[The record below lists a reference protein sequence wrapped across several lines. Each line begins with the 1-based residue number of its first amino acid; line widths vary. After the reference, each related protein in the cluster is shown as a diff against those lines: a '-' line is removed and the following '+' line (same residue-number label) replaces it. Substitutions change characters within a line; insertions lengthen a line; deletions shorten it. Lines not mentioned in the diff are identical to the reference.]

1 MSEKHIRNNIINS
14 EKLEIYDL
22 NSELIE
28 IKGRKEFYSEIKN
41 EFKETGK
48 ITKKVKSIKLILI
61 NSSGRIYLQKRS
73 KIKAENSG
81 KYDKTVGGHISA
93 GDSFDMT
100 VIRECAEE
108 LGFPAA
114 VLAPEEFEKAI
125 KVTDLNII
133 GIFKKIEYLPNFM
146 SERISNDGTSI
157 LQPLMNSMYFGY
169 YDGPIKFVD
178 GESSGIE
185 VFSLD
190 ELKEEMK
197 NNPDKFTEDIKFI
210 IEKYERLLVP
220 IRLRNSHNP

>member
-1 MSEKHIRNNIINS
+1 MS
-14 EKLEIYDL
+14 EKLETYDL
-22 NSELIE
+22 NSELIGIE
-28 IKGRKEFYSEIKN
+28 DRKKFYTEIKN

-48 ITKKVKSIKLILI
+48 ITKKVKTVKILLM

-93 GDSFDMT
+93 GDSYNMT

-108 LGFPAA
+108 LGFPAT
-114 VLAPEEFEKAI
+114 VLDSEEFEKAI
-125 KVTDLNII
+125 RITNLNII
-133 GIFKKIEYLPNFM
+133 GIFRKIEYLPNFM
-146 SERISNDGTSI
+146 SERITNNKSKFI
-157 LQPLMNSMYFGY
+157 QPLMNSMYYGY

-190 ELKEEMK
+190 ELKEDIK
-197 NNPDKFTEDIKFI
+197 NNPDKFTEDIKFMI
-210 IEKYERLLVP
+210 KKYEKFLIP
-220 IRLRNSHNP
+220 IKQT